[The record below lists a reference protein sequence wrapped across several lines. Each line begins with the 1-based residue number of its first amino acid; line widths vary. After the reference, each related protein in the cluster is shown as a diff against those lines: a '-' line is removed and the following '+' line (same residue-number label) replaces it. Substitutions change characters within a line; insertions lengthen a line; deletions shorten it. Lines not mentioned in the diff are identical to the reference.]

1 MKKII
6 VTQRM
11 YKDFRTKEN
20 KDSLDVKLSE
30 FLIESKLLP
39 VIVPNSLSKFSKKKF
54 NDYLNIIKP
63 EGLVLSGGEDFGVNK
78 MRDLTEI
85 KLLKHFIQ
93 KKKPIVGICRGMLLI
108 SKFFGA
114 KLYKIPGHVRTRH
127 KCKFLTRD
135 KLFPKSVN
143 SYHNFSIKICPK
155 NFYITVKSEDNSIE
169 AIRHK
174 KFNWEGWM
182 WHPEREKKFN
192 IFSKR
197 RIIKI
202 FR

>member
-11 YKDFRTKEN
+11 YKDFDTKEN
-20 KDSLDVKLSE
+20 KDCLDVRLSE

-39 VIVPNSLSKFSKKKF
+39 IIAPNSLSKFSKKKF
-54 NDYLNIIKP
+54 TEYLNIIKP

-85 KLLKHFIQ
+85 KLLKYFVQ

-114 KLYKIPGHVRTRH
+114 KLYKISGHVRTRH
-127 KCKFLTRD
+127 KCKFLTKD
-135 KLFPKSVN
+135 KLFPKSIN
-143 SYHNFSIKICPK
+143 SYHNFSIKNCPK
-155 NFYITVKSEDNSIE
+155 HFYVTIKSEDSSIE
-169 AIRHK
+169 AIKHK

-182 WHPEREKKFN
+182 WHPEREKKFKT
-192 IFSKR
+192 FDKKL
-197 RIIKI
+197 IKD
-202 FR
+202 FLK